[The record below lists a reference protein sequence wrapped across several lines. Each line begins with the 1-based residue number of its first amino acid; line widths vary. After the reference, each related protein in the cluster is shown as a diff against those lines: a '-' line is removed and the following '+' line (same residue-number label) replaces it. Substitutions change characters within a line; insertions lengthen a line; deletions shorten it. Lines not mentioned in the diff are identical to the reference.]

1 MTQQPTTDLEQ
12 RLQALEA
19 AQVQQQARPA
29 SLDDALASIDP
40 ADSESALKLFNWLL
54 KNGRLHKMGTLD
66 GVGFMMAYQEPKG
79 STREGWTHGGTEGDR
94 IVEEA
99 IEKAQA
105 NGAPALRGLCP
116 KCYSVVT
123 QASPDEPPA
132 AENPAE
138 GEDPKVCKAD
148 GGTHDLSS

>member
-79 STREGWTHGGTEGDR
+79 STREGSTNPSHSRYSSRVSTR
-94 IVEEA
+94 SLYTTPFACAAA
-99 IEKAQA
+99 ITCRPHSKSSM
-105 NGAPALRGLCP
+105 
-116 KCYSVVT
+116 SVSPPT
-123 QASPDEPPA
+123 SRNSIPGSRSAASRA
-132 AENPAE
+132 AS
-138 GEDPKVCKAD
+138 
-148 GGTHDLSS
+148 T